1 MANDTNQRN
10 YTAKAGAKAL
20 AVPKKRVDPYVIIGS
35 ELLVTEAYK
44 ALSYS
49 ARAMLVELL
58 HFYTGTNNGRIF
70 IAPEMLRDRG
80 FSKNTATKAFRE
92 LSAIGFIYMTRRG
105 GSKLGMCSWYALT
118 WQPIDK
124 SEGMYLDGFVS
135 KKFLKYIPEEKKSR
149 SEIGIGSPKNWDNV
163 KKSASNGNTKKSF
176 GNLRAPQNC
185 DDSIPNTSH
194 YLHVAMYRPNLLE
207 ELNGETLDNWVQKNG
222 VRLRKIGHTIS
233 LQTIH

>member
-20 AVPKKRVDPYVIIGS
+20 AITKKRVDPYVIIGS

-80 FSKNTATKAFRE
+80 FSKNTATKSFRE

-105 GSKLGMCSWYALT
+105 GSKLGLCSWYALT
-118 WQPIDK
+118 WLPIDK

-149 SEIGIGSPKNWDNV
+149 SEIGIGSPKNWDSA
-163 KKSASNGNTKKSF
+163 KKGASKGNTKKSL
-176 GNLRAPQNC
+176 GKSRAPKNC
-185 DDSIPNTSH
+185 DDSIPNINR
-194 YLHVAMYRPNLLE
+194 YLHVAMYRPNLLDA
-207 ELNGETLDNWVQKNG
+207 LNGDTLDNWVQKNG
-222 VRLRKIGHTIS
+222 VRLRKIGHINP